1 MDLGRDTGDIIM
13 AFTYAIGTNRGKV
26 RLLIGDIT
34 AADYQFEDDE
44 IDAFLTLASD
54 SLLLA
59 ASYALE
65 AWAASLTGDYD
76 AEKIG
81 DYSYTNKKSANK
93 TALAKKYR
101 EEDASTPYLTWAE
114 MDLSRG
120 SGITVE
126 ED

>member
-1 MDLGRDTGDIIM
+1 M
-13 AFTYAIGTNRGKV
+13 AFTYDITTDRGKV
-26 RLLIGDIT
+26 RLLIGDT
-34 AADYQFEDDE
+34 NAADYQFEDDE
-44 IDAFLTLASD
+44 IDAFLTMASG

-65 AWAASLTGDYD
+65 SWAASLTDEYD

-81 DYSYTNKKSANK
+81 DYSYTNKKAANK

-114 MDLSRG
+114 MNLSG
-120 SGITVE
+120 L
-126 ED
+126 EDTTIDEDIE

>member
-1 MDLGRDTGDIIM
+1 MVFSYLLTTDI
-13 AFTYAIGTNRGKV
+13 GKV
-26 RLLIGDIT
+26 RLLISDSDVT
-34 AADYQFEDDE
+34 SFHFTDDE
-44 IDAFLTLASD
+44 ITAFLTMASS

-65 AWAASLTGDYD
+65 SWAASLTDDYD

-81 DYSYTNKKSANK
+81 DYSYTNKKAANK

-101 EEDASTPYLTWAE
+101 EEDAMKPYLTWAE
-114 MDLSRG
+114 MDLTAG
-120 SGITVE
+120 SAITAE

>member
-1 MDLGRDTGDIIM
+1 MAATYDVTTDRGR
-13 AFTYAIGTNRGKV
+13 V
-26 RLLIGDIT
+26 RLLIGDT
-34 AADYQFEDDE
+34 DVTPAADAQFTDAE
-44 IDAFLTLASD
+44 IDAFLDMASD

-65 AWAASLTGDYD
+65 AWAASLTDDYD

-81 DYSYTNKKSANK
+81 DYSYTNKKAANK

-101 EEDASTPYLTWAE
+101 EEDAETPYLTWAE

>member
-1 MDLGRDTGDIIM
+1 M
-13 AFTYAIGTNRGKV
+13 AFTYDIDTNRGKV
-26 RLLIGDIT
+26 RLLISDT
-34 AADYQFEDDE
+34 NASDYQFEDDE
-44 IDAFLTLASD
+44 IDAFLSMASS

-65 AWAASLTGDYD
+65 SWAASVTGSLTS
-76 AEKIG
+76 EKIG
-81 DYSYTNKKSANK
+81 DYAYTKKESESK
-93 TALAKKYR
+93 MALAKKYR
-101 EEDASTPYLTWAE
+101 QEDAETPYLTWAE

>member
-1 MDLGRDTGDIIM
+1 MAATYDLTTDV
-13 AFTYAIGTNRGKV
+13 GKV
-26 RLLIGDIT
+26 RLMIGDT
-34 AADYQFEDDE
+34 DVTPASDAHFTDAE
-44 IDAFLTLASD
+44 IEAFLTMASN

-65 AWAASLTGDYD
+65 SWAASLTDDYD
-76 AEKIG
+76 AERIG
-81 DYSYTNKKSANK
+81 DYSYTNKKAANK

-120 SGITVE
+120 SGITAE

>member
-1 MDLGRDTGDIIM
+1 M
-13 AFTYAIGTNRGKV
+13 AFTYAIDTNRGKV
-26 RLLIGDIT
+26 RLLISDIT
-34 AADYQFEDDE
+34 ASDYQFEDDE
-44 IDAFLTLASD
+44 IDAFLSMASS

-65 AWAASLTGDYD
+65 SWAAAVTGEFT
-76 AEKIG
+76 AERIG
-81 DYSYTNKKSANK
+81 DYSYSKKEADAK

-101 EEDASTPYLTWAE
+101 DEDANTPYMAWAE